1 MTRSGGWP
9 ATIGGRQAGMSA
21 ATWAGGNGCTALQQP
36 LFDRPEALAQDRPLD
51 YARDKGLAESVNPC
65 GVDPFCCGPVPQVET
80 CGYSREA
87 PSGQE
92 STRNE
97 SPQRRADA
105 RAPRAALRG
114 CRTVRTSEEQIPR
127 RHHLRL
133 WLLGMTHSEGRG
145 WGGVR
150 YWGQAGMSAAAW
162 AGGNGCTALQQPLF
176 DRPEALA
183 QDRPLD
189 YARDKGLAESVN
201 PCGVDPFCCGPV
213 PQVETCGYSREAP
226 SGQESTRN
234 ESPQRRAD
242 ARAPRAALRGCC
254 TVRTSEEQIPRRHH
268 LRLWLLGMT
277 HSEGR
282 GWGGVRYWGQARGL
296 SLLVCRYVRTGEE
309 QIPRRQKA
317 SRDDTVWGVACA
329 IGGRQEGLSLLGTN
343 PRHKRRA
350 VATWGGGW
358 KSECRPWGPALA
370 EGEAWRLFATWLPA
384 IEGDGAQFL
393 RDLCSKGTGQ
403 RPVATSAGRN
413 DRQECLPLLG
423 TNPRHKRRAVATW
436 GGDGKAST
444 GLGGLHSLKEKP
456 GDCSLPATTGRRPVA
471 TCNRKKPVAER
482 RPSGFRRLA
491 YPGQARDLS
500 LPEPRDCAGR
510 PRLT

>member
-1 MTRSGGWP
+1 MTRSGGV
-9 ATIGGRQAGMSA
+9 ACTIGGRTGRPV

-36 LFDRPEALAQDRPLD
+36 LFDRPVPLAQDRPLD
-51 YARDKGLAESVNPC
+51 YARDKGLAESV
-65 GVDPFCCGPVPQVET
+65 D
-80 CGYSREA
+80 
-87 PSGQE
+87 
-92 STRNE
+92 
-97 SPQRRADA
+97 
-105 RAPRAALRG
+105 
-114 CRTVRTSEEQIPR
+114 
-127 RHHLRL
+127 
-133 WLLGMTHSEGRG
+133 
-145 WGGVR
+145 
-150 YWGQAGMSAAAW
+150 
-162 AGGNGCTALQQPLF
+162 
-176 DRPEALA
+176 
-183 QDRPLD
+183 
-189 YARDKGLAESVN
+189 

-317 SRDDTVWGVACA
+317 SRDDTFWGVACA

-350 VATWGGGW
+350 VATWGG
-358 KSECRPWGPALA
+358 
-370 EGEAWRLFATWLPA
+370 
-384 IEGDGAQFL
+384 
-393 RDLCSKGTGQ
+393 
-403 RPVATSAGRN
+403 
-413 DRQECLPLLG
+413 
-423 TNPRHKRRAVATW
+423 
-436 GGDGKAST
+436 DGKASA

-456 GDCSLPATTGRRPVA
+456 GDFSLPGCLQSKEMEHRFVLCASQAKRLPPPGLSGTGRNVCRYLEQTHGTNGVPWLPGGDGKASAGLGGLHSLKEKPGDFSLPGCLQSKENGCGAQAKRLPPPGLSGTGRRPVA
-471 TCNRKKPVAER
+471 TW
-482 RPSGFRRLA
+482 
-491 YPGQARDLS
+491 GQAGMPAATCYSSSSSMITAR
-500 LPEPRDCAGR
+500 
-510 PRLT
+510 